1 MPLTDDGVPYEDG
14 RLQLADGRTLAWRW
28 WGEPGATPIL
38 RLQGMPGSRL
48 NRHPDPSFQRDAGVR
63 YLAADRPGYGGSTRK
78 PGRGIAEFGDD
89 LVALLDHHGLDR
101 VPVMGGSGG
110 GPHALA
116 LAARHPDRVRAVT
129 VLVGSS
135 PLVPDEVG
143 RLVGVNA
150 AGWAAAERGWEPLHQ
165 LLVQMRERVL
175 GADGIEGVLSDAP
188 PGDLAIMRDPAW
200 LRIAREANAEALRQ
214 GAEGW
219 ADESMAIHR
228 PWDFDPGAVKATV
241 TWWHGDDDK
250 NVPLSAAQRGAARLP
265 HVDLRIWRGEGHF
278 AWMRR
283 EGEIIQEL
291 LSRSQ

>member
-28 WGEPGATPIL
+28 WGDPGATPIL

-48 NRHPDPSFQRDAGVR
+48 NRHPDPSVQRDAGVR
-63 YLAADRPGYGGSTRK
+63 LLMADRPGYGGSTRK
-78 PGRGIAEFGDD
+78 PGRGIAEIGDD
-89 LVALLDHHGLDR
+89 LVALLDHHKLDR

-116 LAARHPDRVRAVT
+116 IAARHPGRVSAVT
-129 VLVGSS
+129 VIVGSS

-175 GADGIEGVLSDAP
+175 GAEGIAGVLSDAP
-188 PGDLAIMRDPAW
+188 PEDLAAMQNPAW
-200 LRIAREANAEALRQ
+200 LRIAGEANAEALRQ

-219 ADESMAIHR
+219 ADESLAIHR

-241 TWWHGDDDK
+241 TWWHGADDK
-250 NVPLSAAQRGAARLP
+250 NVPLSAAQRAAARLP
-265 HVDLRIWRGEGHF
+265 QVDLRIWRGEGHF
-278 AWMRR
+278 AGMRR

-291 LSRSQ
+291 LSRAK